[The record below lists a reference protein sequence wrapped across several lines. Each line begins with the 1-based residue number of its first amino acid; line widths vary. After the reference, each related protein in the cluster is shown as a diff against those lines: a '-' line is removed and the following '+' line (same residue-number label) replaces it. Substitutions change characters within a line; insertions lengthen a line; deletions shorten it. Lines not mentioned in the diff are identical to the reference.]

1 VIKTLVL
8 LWALTLAAAG
18 HAGTT
23 PASEVVVV
31 CALHQMH
38 EKAAFYSYA
47 DLSVAIERLQPDI
60 LAVELT
66 EGDLKHKVE
75 QKNKREYQNSV
86 YPLLRRHSWIAVPLE
101 PSEPRRSELI
111 GFMRQ
116 AEESLRQSAPQKDEE
131 FDTYTD
137 ALFKYLFS
145 EWHSAADVNAS
156 WTDRLF
162 AVKHQFQS
170 AVYGPKEDAGWE
182 GWNQHFLQQI
192 LGAAKQNP
200 GKRIVVIVGVEH
212 GYWLRGHLR
221 GQAGVELRD
230 TADLLDR

>member
-1 VIKTLVL
+1 MMKTLVL
-8 LWALTLAAAG
+8 LWTLTLASAG
-18 HAGTT
+18 FAGT
-23 PASEVVVV
+23 PPVSEVVVL

-38 EKAAFYSYA
+38 EKADFYSYA
-47 DLSVAIERLQPDI
+47 DLSAAIERLQPDI

-66 EGDLKHKVE
+66 EGDLKGKVE
-75 QKNKREYQNSV
+75 QKTKREYQSSV
-86 YPLLRRHSWIAVPLE
+86 YPLLQRHAWISVPLE

-111 GFMRQ
+111 SLLRQ
-116 AEESLRQSAPQKDEE
+116 AEESLRQSAPQRDEA
-131 FDTYTD
+131 FDAYTD

-156 WTDRLF
+156 WADRLF

-170 AVYGPKEDAGWE
+170 AIYGPKEEEGWE

-221 GQAGVELRD
+221 GQAGIDLRD
-230 TADLLDR
+230 TEALLRR